1 MMIPTY
7 NGERYLA
14 DALNSVLAQDPGPAA
29 MQVEVVDDRS
39 TRGDPEAIVRR
50 AGERVTFF
58 RQPSNVG
65 HAANFNTCLRRARGT
80 VVHLLH
86 DDDWAR
92 DGFYRRLEP
101 PLRDNPEVG
110 AAFSRYLYADGE
122 GHWRTLSRLERRTPG
137 VVEDW
142 LPKIAS
148 GQRLT
153 TPSVVVRRSVYELL
167 GGFDERITVGGEDWE
182 MWVRIATRFPVWF
195 EPEPLA
201 VYRVN
206 RPGSLTGNA
215 ASSAALARDMLLAT
229 DIVAAYL
236 PTYLTAGRADTALR
250 RARAEYSR
258 WAVEAAHR
266 HLLRGQRRAAFNAA
280 RLALSG
286 GPKPQVME
294 AMLETLARSAVHRLR
309 SRRH

>member
-1 MMIPTY
+1 M
-7 NGERYLA
+7 
-14 DALNSVLAQDPGPAA
+14 A
-29 MQVEVVDDRS
+29 MQIEVVDDRS
-39 TRGDPEAIVRR
+39 SRGDPAAIVRR
-50 AGERVTFF
+50 RAGDRVTFF
-58 RQPSNVG
+58 QQPYNVG

-86 DDDWAR
+86 DDDSVR
-92 DGFYRRLEP
+92 RGFYERLEP
-101 PLRDNPEVG
+101 PLRENPELGV
-110 AAFSRYLYADGE
+110 AFCRHLYADAE

-142 LPKIAS
+142 LQKIAS

-153 TPSVVVRRSVYELL
+153 TPSVVVRRSAYELL

-182 MWVRIATRFPVWF
+182 MWVRIATRFPAWF

-201 VYRVN
+201 VYRMN

-215 ASSAALARDMLLAT
+215 ASAAALARDMLLAT
-229 DIVAAYL
+229 DIVEGYLSTCLAA
-236 PTYLTAGRADTALR
+236 GQADTALR
-250 RARAEYSR
+250 RAWAEYSR

-266 HLLRGQRRAAFNAA
+266 HLLRGQRRAAFNAVK
-280 RLALSG
+280 LALAA

-294 AMLETLARSAVHRLR
+294 AMLETLARSAVRHLR
-309 SRRH
+309 SRVV